1 VLRLAYSPE
10 YARRLADRIS
20 DEMDTVIKAMERR
33 ECYETL
39 RTVYYDLLTVVY
51 GILLDYLVIG
61 RDIGMRIR
69 DYEKALE
76 ERIEKLRE
84 EHPELRSEIRRL
96 EKMKITEELGKR
108 PEDITLGDLI
118 GLFKSL
124 GGKLLTRCFYEHLRR
139 GEEEKRKGGSEAG
152 GEEEEG

>member
-1 VLRLAYSPE
+1 MAYSPE

-20 DEMDTVIKAMERR
+20 DEIDTVIKALERR

-39 RTVYYDLLTVVY
+39 RTVYYDFLTVVY
-51 GILLDYLVIG
+51 GILIDYLVIG

-76 ERIEKLRE
+76 ERIKKMRE

-139 GEEEKRKGGSEAG
+139 EEEKKKGGGSKA
-152 GEEEEG
+152 GEEEEEG